1 MVETAPW
8 GDDSAAIEKQ
18 IQSHNSFHSSIQR
31 SSEVERA
38 RDELVSFC
46 PLPDPRYEVS
56 HKAYVLAQRLFFKT

>member
-18 IQSHNSFHSSIQR
+18 ILSHNSFHSSIQR

-46 PLPDPRYEVS
+46 PLPRYEVS
-56 HKAYVLAQRLFFKT
+56 HKASLLAQRLFFKT

>member
-18 IQSHNSFHSSIQR
+18 ILSHNNFHSSIQR
-31 SSEVERA
+31 SLEVERA
-38 RDELVSFC
+38 KDELVSFR

-56 HKAYVLAQRLFFKT
+56 HEASLLAQRLFFKT